1 MIKNQLSQSISNFF
15 VLITAPHAFCPKK
28 IIPGKHEC
36 DFRALNIANLLAKM
50 LRKKNIEF
58 RIIYSEV
65 LRSNV
70 DFNRNKLDLTPSNNS
85 SIEEWD
91 KFQQTILKTIV
102 STSTKKI
109 LLLDIHSFPNINSFC
124 KKGKNDCYITILDVY
139 NKNRPELRQFAKTSE
154 MPFTVNVEP
163 GGKNYIINTYG
174 DIHIPAST
182 NTIYPILL
190 EFIENTTLLSDEQIE
205 LFFNKLLEFP
215 FL

>member
-58 RIIYSEV
+58 RTIYSEV

-85 SIEEWD
+85 SIDCSFFLRE
-91 KFQQTILKTIV
+91 TIGIKGGGLK
-102 STSTKKI
+102 SSNSI
-109 LLLDIHSFPNINSFC
+109 L
-124 KKGKNDCYITILDVY
+124 
-139 NKNRPELRQFAKTSE
+139 
-154 MPFTVNVEP
+154 
-163 GGKNYIINTYG
+163 
-174 DIHIPAST
+174 
-182 NTIYPILL
+182 
-190 EFIENTTLLSDEQIE
+190 
-205 LFFNKLLEFP
+205 
-215 FL
+215 

>member
-1 MIKNQLSQSISNFF
+1 MIKKQLSQSNPKLF
-15 VLITAPHAFCPKK
+15 VVITAPHVFCPKK

-36 DFRALNIANLLAKM
+36 DYRALNIANLLAKL

-58 RIIYSEV
+58 ITIYSQV
-65 LRSNV
+65 LRSIV
-70 DFNRNKLDLTPSNNS
+70 DINRNKIDLTPSNKY
-85 SIEEWD
+85 SIEEWN
-91 KFQQTILKTIV
+91 KFQQKILKTIV
-102 STSTKKI
+102 SNSTKKI

-124 KKGKNDCYITILDVY
+124 KKDKNDCYITILDVH

-190 EFIENTTLLSDEQIE
+190 EFIENTSLLTDEQIE